1 MNATPPSPA
10 PETEAPLAVQQLA
23 SQLLTPEPLTPEA
36 PTTTLLPPDALT
48 SEGAPSQGTSPETPS
63 HPTPGREAPDTE
75 AFSRPTPG
83 TEAFGRSAPGSEAF
97 RRSAPGR
104 EAPGATAPG
113 HTTPSTT
120 APRTEVPRTEVPRT
134 EGPDRTASGIAPL
147 RTAASGRTTPGAT
160 ESDVAGAHVTGAHVT
175 DPHAISPHL
184 PGTKVTNPGITG
196 AGATTAGPADPTVPR
211 QHAGPHDPRPHRP
224 VTAADPLDDPDPQRA
239 ADAAAVENLL
249 RCWVREKNL
258 PTPGSTTLRVPLDAS
273 GTALLVPVLY
283 WSATGWHR
291 FGAPALEGLP
301 ATAPTVDAVTVAAL
315 LSRETGRPE
324 GTELVGRVADSAR
337 RTADFLTE
345 RRHRPEPHP
354 DADLFLAAEQ
364 SLLLGHPLHPTPKS
378 REGLSDAE
386 ARLYSPELHGSF
398 PLHWLAVDSSLLA
411 ADSAWTEQGRPVT
424 AEQLAAGL
432 AEGLPLPAGTAPLP
446 VHPWQARELLHRP
459 DISALVDAGL
469 LHDLGLHGSPW
480 HPTSSVRTVHRP
492 GARAMLKLSLGLRI
506 TNSRRENLR
515 KELHRGVE
523 VHRLLRT
530 GLVDEWQAAHP
541 CFDIVRDPAW
551 LAVDA
556 PDGTPVPGLDV
567 MIRHNPFGP
576 GDDAV
581 CIASLTTPRPWPGA
595 SAMRSRLADVIGG
608 LAARTGRPTTAV
620 SAEWFLRYLDQ
631 VVRPVL
637 WLDGHAGIA
646 LEAHQQNT
654 LVILDPDGWPVG
666 GRYRDNQGYYF
677 RESHRSELESRL
689 PGIGAE
695 SDTFVSD
702 QVTDERFAYYLGINN
717 VLGLIGAFG
726 AQHLADERVLL
737 AAFRSFL
744 TSATS
749 LGSPL
754 PHRLLEAATLRSK
767 ANLLTR
773 LHGMDELVGPVDTQ
787 SVYVTVTN
795 PLRT

>member
-10 PETEAPLAVQQLA
+10 PETEAALAVEHLTSQVLASTPRDASLLTTEPLAPEGRTPMEPSTQF
-23 SQLLTPEPLTPEA
+23 LTTTPLTSSEPC
-36 PTTTLLPPDALT
+36 TTN
-48 SEGAPSQGTSPETPS
+48 
-63 HPTPGREAPDTE
+63 PG
-75 AFSRPTPG
+75 
-83 TEAFGRSAPGSEAF
+83 SAP
-97 RRSAPGR
+97 PGNT
-104 EAPGATAPG
+104 APGATALG
-113 HTTPSTT
+113 ST
-120 APRTEVPRTEVPRT
+120 APGAHAP
-134 EGPDRTASGIAPL
+134 GSTA
-147 RTAASGRTTPGAT
+147 PGAT
-160 ESDVAGAHVTGAHVT
+160 AVGSAAAGSTAVGAAAPGTPGLGGATETAATERATGAV
-175 DPHAISPHL
+175 PSA
-184 PGTKVTNPGITG
+184 
-196 AGATTAGPADPTVPR
+196 ATARPADATVPR
-211 QHAGPHDPRPHRP
+211 QHIGPYDPRPHRTTP
-224 VTAADPLDDPDPQRA
+224 GTAPLSDQHPQPNRPADATTPLGAPAPDPHHPAGADPLDDPDPQRA

-249 RCWVREKNL
+249 RCWVRETNL
-258 PTPGSTTLRVPLDAS
+258 PAPGSTTLRIPLDAS
-273 GTALLVPVLY
+273 GTALLVPVRY
-283 WSATGWHR
+283 WSPTGWHR

-301 ATAPTVDAVTVAAL
+301 ATAPAVDAVTVAAL
-315 LSRETGRPE
+315 LSRESGRPE
-324 GTELVGRVADSAR
+324 GTELVSRVADSAR

-345 RRHRPEPHP
+345 RRRSPQPHP

-411 ADSAWTEQGRPVT
+411 SDSGWTEQGRPVS
-424 AEQLAAGL
+424 AEQLAIGL
-432 AEGLPLPAGTAPLP
+432 AEGLTLPAGTAPLP
-446 VHPWQARELLHRP
+446 VHPWQARELLHRS
-459 DISALVDAGL
+459 DIRALVDAGL

-541 CFDIVRDPAW
+541 GFDIVRDPAW
-551 LAVDA
+551 LAVDT
-556 PDGTPVPGLDV
+556 PDGAPVPGLDL

-581 CIASLTTPRPWPGA
+581 CIASLTAPRPWPGTG
-595 SAMRSRLADVIGG
+595 AMRSRLADVISR
-608 LAARTGRPTTAV
+608 LATRTGRPTTAV
-620 SAEWFLRYLDQ
+620 AAEWFLRYLDQ

-654 LVILDPDGWPVG
+654 LVLLDPDGWPVG

-689 PGIGAE
+689 PGIGAA

-744 TSATS
+744 TSSTS

-795 PLRT
+795 PLRA